1 MHRLVSNVGASRFAS
16 PPPPLAVVA
25 AAAKVAQQRVA
36 CKYASISIFL
46 KTTHGHLIRKTNK
59 NYKQT
64 KKNVSLWNSVTLI
77 QVY

>member
-1 MHRLVSNVGASRFAS
+1 MHRLVSNVEASRFAS
-16 PPPPLAVVA
+16 PPLAVVA
-25 AAAKVAQQRVA
+25 AAAKVAQQPAA

-64 KKNVSLWNSVTLI
+64 KKKCIALE
-77 QVY
+77 